1 MSRVYLREISSSQFE
16 EASASGHTSS
26 AAAVVGGVVSSLE
39 LPYYSKYLLISAYI
53 ASYNPAKSD
62 KRFFS
67 KVRGVLGY

>member
-16 EASASGHTSS
+16 EVSAGGHTSS
-26 AAAVVGGVVSSLE
+26 AAVGGVVSSLE

-53 ASYNPAKSD
+53 ASYNPAKTD

-67 KVRGVLGY
+67 KVRLIRAKI